1 MPYVKQ
7 AQRERLDGGRAP
19 EDAGEL
25 NYVLT
30 KIIDDYMVR
39 NGGVRYARLNEVIGA
54 LECVKLELYRR
65 VAAPYEDRKMAENG
79 EVYSLFS

>member
-30 KIIDDYMVR
+30 KIIDEYMVG